1 MCQCVLIN
9 PTCNRSKIVFNAN
22 KACKFGDITRS
33 LSRHKKPNSHYV
45 FALQSKW
52 DRVSNT
58 CTVFRR
64 FITVTSGVSGT
75 SSAVRAGEAPLGLGS
90 SAGDDTQLWD
100 YSCRLRTILGYGM
113 GS

>member
-45 FALQSKW
+45 SALQSKG
-52 DRVSNT
+52 DCVSNT
-58 CTVFRR
+58 CTFFRR